1 MSLVVRYAPLEHPA
15 LYMHRQQATGSEE
28 QMKDISS
35 CSYVGKRRLDK
46 ALELNKDRAN
56 FKVQW

>member
-1 MSLVVRYAPLEHPA
+1 MSLVVRCAPLEHPI
-15 LYMHRQQATGSEE
+15 LYMHRQRATGSEE
-28 QMKDISS
+28 YIKEIGL